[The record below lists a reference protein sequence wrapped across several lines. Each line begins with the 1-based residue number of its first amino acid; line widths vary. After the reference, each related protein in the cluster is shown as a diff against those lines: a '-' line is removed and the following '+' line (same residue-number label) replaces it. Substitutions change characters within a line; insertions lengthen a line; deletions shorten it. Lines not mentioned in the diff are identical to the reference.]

1 MTLYDKIKNMTVD
14 EMAEHFCNEAI
25 CCGGGVC
32 KTAKTCRE
40 CWLDYLN
47 QTGGEE

>member
-14 EMAEHFCNEAI
+14 EKAEHFCNEAI

-32 KTAKTCRE
+32 KTEKTCRE